1 MGPQGT
7 GEWDWDWEWDAA
19 IVGGGPAG
27 CATALALRAHAPTLR
42 VVLLEASAYQHPR
55 LGETLPPLARQL
67 LEHLGVWDAFV
78 AQGHRQVHGTA
89 AAWGSA
95 VPRGHDY
102 FFGMQGPGWHLDR
115 AAFDAML
122 AAQAERQGVTV
133 LRRTRVRGA
142 DRDGGERDDGAGHR
156 GAEGGGWRLRLGGGR
171 RLHARFVIDATG
183 PSASLAR
190 LAGARFVALDRLTGY
205 GRLFAEPPA
214 ASDALSASTAM
225 PAQGLMSAGAM
236 RASARPVVDGV
247 PNGHGGRWSADPRV
261 LVEAFADGFW
271 YTAGLPGGRRVAVC
285 LTDADV
291 ARRLR
296 LTDAAG
302 WACAL
307 AATTH
312 VRQALQGAQLPGP
325 LLVRPAQSRL
335 LQPAAGDGWLA
346 VGDAASLFEPLS
358 AQGIVKAL
366 RSGIFA
372 AYAAGDLLTR
382 GDARGIDR
390 YTRLVPDEFAGY
402 TQARARIYAEERRWP
417 QSEFWRR
424 RTAA

>member
-1 MGPQGT
+1 MDLHDLGA
-7 GEWDWDWEWDAA
+7 WDAA
-19 IVGGGPAG
+19 VVGGGPAG

-42 VVLLEASAYQHPR
+42 VALLEASTYDRPR

-102 FFGMQGPGWHLDR
+102 FFGMQGSGWHLDR

-142 DRDGGERDDGAGHR
+142 ERDGGERDDGAGRR
-156 GAEGGGWRLRLGGGR
+156 GAERGGWQLDLGGGR
-171 RLHARFVIDATG
+171 RLHARFVVDATG
-183 PSASLAR
+183 PSASVAR
-190 LAGARFVALDRLTGY
+190 LAGARFAALDRLTGY
-205 GRLFAEPPA
+205 GRLFDEPA
-214 ASDALSASTAM
+214 AAGSAPGGA
-225 PAQGLMSAGAM
+225 AG
-236 RASARPVVDGV
+236 PG
-247 PNGHGGRWSADPRV
+247 GGRAAAPRDPRV

-302 WACAL
+302 WERAL

-312 VRQALQGAQLPGP
+312 VRQVLQEARSAGP

-372 AYAAGDLLTR
+372 AYAAGDLLAR
-382 GDARGIDR
+382 GDARGMDR
-390 YTRLVPDEFAGY
+390 YARLIPDEFAGY